1 MYGDNQSTIHMIMIK
16 NPIFHERSKHIDIKM
31 HFIWDVIGDGKVTV
45 KKVSIEANPSDALT
59 KIKIFH

>member
-1 MYGDNQSTIHMIMIK
+1 MIK
-16 NPIFHERSKHIDIKM
+16 NPIFNERSKHIDIKM
-31 HFIWDVIGDGKVTV
+31 YFIWDVIGDGKVTV